1 MLSSVIFAGSAFSQS
16 VVVDESQGII
26 LTLDIGLMDL
36 QEIDRWLQDYEVLKD
51 LDRAKDERIVNLERD
66 VDLARRELDLEKREN
81 ELNVKIIGVK
91 DLQIAAQNLAFQD
104 MKEVA
109 DRAIKLAETAKPK
122 TNWSLLGWIATIV
135 AAIAVGAAL

>member
-1 MLSSVIFAGSAFSQS
+1 
-16 VVVDESQGII
+16 
-26 LTLDIGLMDL
+26 MDL
-36 QEIDRWLQDYEVLKD
+36 QEVDRRLQDYEVLKD

-81 ELNVKIIGVK
+81 ELNARIIGVK
-91 DLQIAAQNLAFQD
+91 DLQIVAQNLAFQD

-122 TNWSLLGWIATIV
+122 TNWALLGWIATVI
-135 AAIAVGAAL
+135 AAIVVGAAL